1 MKTRFTEKI
10 DRLPETLGMLANL
23 DTTGLEAALRAGRQR
38 PAIAVG
44 SGGSVIS
51 AEFFARC
58 RETLS
63 HGPTLVQ
70 TPMEFVLG
78 SADISDWDVWLFTA
92 GAENPD
98 VVAVV
103 RAVAS
108 RRPASIHMVTRNPDG
123 LAAQNISAEGGRVHA
138 VPVAEAKDGYLA
150 THSLVATVG
159 ALLMSADRV
168 ADEIVG
174 RNLLSQFTNK
184 ISSVLAPA
192 IRAKCCKMFEALEQ
206 QDTLII
212 LADPQLRAVSVLLET
227 SAWETGICAVQNT
240 DFRNFGHGRHAWLH
254 HHGGRSHILAL
265 TGLDSRGAWRS
276 LESVLPQTQRRQEVD
291 FDDCG
296 RFANAVGIV
305 KGMVLVEAMGSTI
318 GVDPGKPG
326 IGQFGLA
333 MYESDA
339 LQQIAASLPS
349 SVRQK
354 RSAMFVHDDRDQS
367 DVSLADVE
375 QKWLRKLGE
384 AIFGGLVFD
393 YDGTIVSTKDRYSP
407 PRAALVQELE
417 RLHHAGLKL
426 GVATGRGG
434 SAGEDLRAVL
444 DDSIHPAVT
453 MGYYNGGYVTTLDAD
468 IKRHRPAPDD
478 GINEAIEWM
487 EKRQD
492 LFRKFERPEPGVQV
506 TLQMGDLLNPER
518 FALDAQ
524 ECSAVTDGRVR
535 IDRSGHSFDLVV
547 ARANKLRAVCVVAD
561 QLDDGLAVLCIGD
574 SGSRHGNDNA
584 LLSNPYGISVGE
596 VCDAPN
602 GCWSLFGHRLTGPDA
617 LLKILR
623 ALVPSSTGGFRL
635 DIESLTLSRR

>member
-10 DRLPETLGMLANL
+10 DRLPETVEMLANL

-38 PAIAVG
+38 PAVAVG

-70 TPMEFVLG
+70 TPMDFVLG
-78 SADISDWDVWLFTA
+78 SAEISDWDVWLFTA

-98 VVAVV
+98 VVAVA

-123 LAAQNISAEGGRVHA
+123 LAAKNTSAEGGRVHV

-174 RNLLSQFTNK
+174 RNLLPRFTNR
-184 ISSVLAPA
+184 ISSVLALA
-192 IRAKCCKMFEALEQ
+192 TRAKYRKMFEALEQ
-206 QDTLII
+206 QDTLIV

-240 DFRNFGHGRHAWLH
+240 DFRNFGHGRHSWLH
-254 HHGGRSHILAL
+254 HHGDRSLILAL
-265 TGLDSRGAWRS
+265 TGRDSRGAWRS
-276 LESVLPQTQRRQEVD
+276 LESVFPQTQRQLQVD

-339 LQQIAASLPS
+339 LQQISASLPS

-354 RSAMFVHDDRDQS
+354 RSAMFVHDDRDHS
-367 DVSLADVE
+367 EVSLADAE

-384 AIFGGLVFD
+384 AVFGGLVFD

-407 PRAALVQELE
+407 PRAALVEEIE
-417 RLHHAGLKL
+417 RLHRAGLKL

-453 MGYYNGGYVTTLDAD
+453 MGYYNGGYITTLDVD
-468 IKRHRPAPDD
+468 IKRHRPPPDD
-478 GINEAIEWM
+478 GIDEAIEWM
-487 EKRQD
+487 EMRQD
-492 LFRKFERPEPGVQV
+492 LFRKFERPESGVQIS
-506 TLQMGDLLNPER
+506 LQRGDLLSPER

-524 ECSAVTDGRVR
+524 ECSAVSDGRVR

-547 ARANKLRAVCVVAD
+547 AHADKLKAVCVVAD
-561 QLDDGLAVLCIGD
+561 QLDEGLAVLCIGD
-574 SGSRHGNDNA
+574 SGSRHGNDNT

-596 VCDAPN
+596 VCDMPN
-602 GCWSLFGHRLTGPDA
+602 GCWSLFGHHLTGPDA
-617 LLKILR
+617 LLEILR
-623 ALVPSSTGGFRL
+623 ALVPSAAGKFCL
-635 DIESLTLSRR
+635 DIEALTLDKR